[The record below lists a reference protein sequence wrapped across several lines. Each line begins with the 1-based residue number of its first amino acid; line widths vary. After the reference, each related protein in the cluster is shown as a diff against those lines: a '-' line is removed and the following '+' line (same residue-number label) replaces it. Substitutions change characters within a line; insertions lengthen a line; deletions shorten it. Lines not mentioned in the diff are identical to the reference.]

1 MPSSGRKSTYP
12 WCPIFPSQLYATHIA
27 HTEGWGSPLVAAG
40 IIVTLCAA
48 VTPPFAERAAKTG
61 QPAKAVLFW
70 TFFAL
75 AVSFSLSASIARS
88 SGYASGKV
96 ATVEQANEGAKLAKE
111 AYEAAKQTQQDECKK
126 RGARCRA
133 AEDAV
138 TATRA
143 QLATVAPVQ
152 SADPGAERLAAV
164 LGIQSSTVQLYAPL
178 LLPLGL
184 ELGGFIFL
192 AAGLAPTRRRD
203 DEIAVATEA
212 QEAAKSVLADATEM
226 QEIAILVAEIAKP
239 AATGTRAYYLAR
251 LQREF
256 PELAAQVASGELS
269 VFRAS
274 VQAGLRKAP
283 VKASKWTKADAYM
296 PRPSSPSWITI
307 GAGPSAVDGTE
318 VSDLPPALS
327 SHRAWNRQSR
337 LDGYVAGAK

>member
-1 MPSSGRKSTYP
+1 MTQTTPVWKIAATVGGSALTGAAV
-12 WCPIFPSQLYATHIA
+12 WLNATHIA

-40 IIVTLCAA
+40 VIVTLCAA

-61 QPAKAVLFW
+61 QPAKAVLLW

-88 SGYASGKV
+88 SGYAFGKV
-96 ATVEQANEGAKLAKE
+96 ATVEQANESAKLARE
-111 AYEAAKQTQQDECKK
+111 AYEAAKQAQQDECKK
-126 RGARCRA
+126 RGTRCRA

-138 TATRA
+138 TAARA
-143 QLATVAPVQ
+143 KLATAMPVQ

-178 LLPLGL
+178 LLPIGL

-192 AAGLAPTRRRD
+192 AAGLAPARRRD
-203 DEIAVATEA
+203 DEIAVATEVQA
-212 QEAAKSVLADATEM
+212 VTKPVPAAATEM
-226 QEIAILVAEIAKP
+226 QEIATPAAEIAKP

-256 PELAAQVASGELS
+256 PELATQVASGELS

-274 VQAGLRKAP
+274 VQSGLRKEPA
-283 VKASKWTKADAYM
+283 KRKWNASDY
-296 PRPSSPSWITI
+296 
-307 GAGPSAVDGTE
+307 
-318 VSDLPPALS
+318 
-327 SHRAWNRQSR
+327 
-337 LDGYVAGAK
+337 AKGEAAKV

>member
-1 MPSSGRKSTYP
+1 MAQTTPVWKIAATAGGSALTGAAV
-12 WCPIFPSQLYATHIA
+12 WLNATHIA

-40 IIVTLCAA
+40 VIVTLCAA

-61 QPAKAVLFW
+61 QPAKAVLLW

-96 ATVEQANEGAKLAKE
+96 ATAEQANESAKLARE

-126 RGARCRA
+126 RGNRCRA

-138 TATRA
+138 SAARA
-143 QLATVAPVQ
+143 KLATAAPVQ
-152 SADPGAERLAAV
+152 STDPGAERLATV
-164 LGIQSSTVQLYAPL
+164 LGIQPSTVQLYVPL

-192 AAGLAPTRRRD
+192 AAGLAPARRREH
-203 DEIAVATEA
+203 EIAVAIEAHEIAKTEPVRA
-212 QEAAKSVLADATEM
+212 MEL
-226 QEIAILVAEIAKP
+226 QEIATPAVEIAKP

-256 PELAAQVASGELS
+256 PELATQVASGELS

-283 VKASKWTKADAYM
+283 AK
-296 PRPSSPSWITI
+296 
-307 GAGPSAVDGTE
+307 
-318 VSDLPPALS
+318 
-327 SHRAWNRQSR
+327 RAWNAIDYATGELAQ
-337 LDGYVAGAK
+337 A